1 MAHWKRDDFN
11 GFRSE
16 IKRHSGDVYDGG
28 SHASFF
34 VPEMRLIRGWIF
46 KWIFKVDIHLG
57 GNWIFKTGFL
67 GCAIERG

>member
-34 VPEMRLIRGWIF
+34 CARNRAFLRVEGQLDGQSGRTKIMNWTDKSRF
-46 KWIFKVDIHLG
+46 LG
-57 GNWIFKTGFL
+57 G
-67 GCAIERG
+67 AIERG